1 VSGTVN
7 FYERQAAARR
17 SSRWLVLAFAAAVAV
32 VVAVLGALVL
42 AVFGAD
48 DPRPLGT
55 LAADE
60 PGLAVSAALFWLAV
74 IMGASTWRS
83 LSLREGGGVVARS
96 LGGTRVDRTT
106 RDPDLRRLRNVV
118 EEMAIASGVPVPE
131 IYVLDREAG
140 INAFAAG
147 HGPANAAIAVTRG
160 TLTRL
165 SREELQGVIA
175 HEFSHILNGDMRL
188 NVRLIGWLFGL
199 LVIALFGRKLLRVA
213 PRGDDKR
220 GAAAFVVVGAAFY
233 LLGSLGRVLGRLIQS
248 AVSRERERLADA
260 SAVQFTRNPGG
271 LRGALLK
278 VAALPSGGT
287 LGAARTDEVAHMLF
301 VPGLDSLFATHPPL
315 AERVATL
322 DPSIR
327 PERLAEAAAAHQL
340 AWERSLPLVEAPVS
354 PAGAQDAARRLE
366 SLWVPAVAAEVAD
379 TVGNPDRVQIDQAA
393 SLRLALP
400 PELAAA
406 AESPERSRALLLAT
420 LLSQRPAE
428 RAAQRATVA
437 EGFGETVAA
446 EVDAAL
452 ALAGALP
459 RLLRL
464 PAVCELFPA
473 LRRLPQ
479 GERARLAG
487 LVQRL
492 AAVDRDVDVYEFCLN
507 RMAYNALVDELEARE
522 PHGNGALATSFAALG
537 ILFSVLAA
545 RGAAAPGGAAAAF
558 EAGVARVL
566 PGPRRPPLEVPDDWP
581 RRLWSALSR
590 LEMLH
595 PHAKRTLV
603 EALVATI
610 SHDGQLTVAEAE
622 LLRTACAVLRC
633 PLPLLLPRP
642 AAAEPD

>member
-1 VSGTVN
+1 MN

-17 SSRWLVLAFAAAVAV
+17 SSRWLLLAFAAAVAV
-32 VVAVLGALVL
+32 VVAVLGAVVLLLV
-42 AVFGAD
+42 AAD

-55 LAADE
+55 LAAEE
-60 PGLAVSAALFWLAV
+60 PRLAASAALFWLAV

-83 LSLREGGGVVARS
+83 LSLREGGGVVART
-96 LGGTRVDRTT
+96 LGGTRIDRTT
-106 RDPDLRRLRNVV
+106 RDPELRRLRNVV

-131 IYVLDREAG
+131 IYVLDRESG

-165 SREELQGVIA
+165 TREELQGVIA

-188 NVRLIGWLFGL
+188 NLRLIGWLFGL
-199 LVIALFGRKLLRVA
+199 LVIALFGRMLLRVG
-213 PRGDDKR
+213 PEGDDKR
-220 GAAAFVVVGAAFY
+220 GALAFVVVGAVLY

-248 AVSRERERLADA
+248 AVSRQRERLADA

-278 VAALPSGGT
+278 VAALPGAGM
-287 LGAARTDEVAHMLF
+287 LGSARTDEVAHMLF
-301 VPGLDSLFATHPPL
+301 VPGLDAFFATHPPL
-315 AERVATL
+315 GERVATL

-327 PERLAEAAAAHQL
+327 PERLAEVAAAHQL
-340 AWERSLPLVEAPVS
+340 AWERSLPPPEAPATVV
-354 PAGAQDAARRLE
+354 ADAQDAARRLE
-366 SLWVPAVAAEVAD
+366 ALLVPAVAAEVAD
-379 TVGNPDRVQIDQAA
+379 SVGNPDTVQIAQVR

-420 LLSQRPAE
+420 LLSHRPAE
-428 RAAQRATVA
+428 RVAQRAAIV
-437 EGFGETVAA
+437 EGFGATAAA

-452 ALAGALP
+452 APAGALP

-473 LRRLPQ
+473 LRRLPR

-492 AAVDRDVDVYEFCLN
+492 AAVDRDVDVYEFCLG
-507 RMAYNALVDELEARE
+507 RMVYNALVDELEARE
-522 PHGNGALATSFAALG
+522 SHGAGALGTAFAPLG
-537 ILFSVLAA
+537 ILFSVLATH
-545 RGAAAPGGAAAAF
+545 GAAASEQAAAAF
-558 EAGVARVL
+558 EAGIARVL
-566 PGPRRPPLEVPDDWP
+566 PGPRRPPLEVPADWP

-590 LEMLH
+590 LEALH

-603 EALVATI
+603 AALVTTI

-622 LLRTACAVLRC
+622 LLRTVCAVLRC
-633 PLPLLLPRP
+633 PLPLLLPR
-642 AAAEPD
+642 AATAESN